1 MVPRNWSRTQWWS
14 ANTSLFCDK
23 MIQYHLWRT
32 MMGFPG
38 HKTQIYVWGPTHQPY
53 NPIIWAI
60 LWILY
65 IIPYTIYVSIS
76 KAILYHMIKEKIP
89 MIVEISNDGSLSH
102 HLIFLDSFYRSW
114 AADQLI
120 FVQGII
126 LGQIFCPRSQ
136 LSQLIFVQGIIFGT
150 NILSK
155 VKIVSVI
162 QEYKGHNCLSNTR
175 KVKQTFWQR
184 RDLADLFLFW
194 YFCQYLFVIHFYIF
208 LRESELNLRDLK
220 KKDSNHSFLSLDD
233 HSSQKFPQVPK
244 LSITKYSKQALPRN
258 CLRTWKTS
266 FKFFT
271 KMEIICK
278 FFKILIPAFRL
289 LALCPP
295 AIIFAPLSLVFTRR
309 FLVSLLRT
317 K

>member
-76 KAILYHMIKEKIP
+76 RAILYHMIKEKTP
-89 MIVEISNDGSLSH
+89 MIVEISNDGLDASLNH
-102 HLIFLDSFYRSW
+102 HLIFLDSYYRGW
-114 AADQLI
+114 AADQM
-120 FVQGII
+120 
-126 LGQIFCPRSQ
+126 
-136 LSQLIFVQGIIFGT
+136 IFVQGIIFGAH
-150 NILSK
+150 ILSK
-155 VKIVSVI
+155 VTIVSVI
-162 QEYKGHNCLSNTR
+162 QEEK
-175 KVKQTFWQR
+175 KQTFWQR

-208 LRESELNLRDLK
+208 LHESELNFRDFK
-220 KKDSNHSFLSLDD
+220 SKFFQSFLSFSRWSLLTKVPS
-233 HSSQKFPQVPK
+233 SSQVINHKIQNR
-244 LSITKYSKQALPRN
+244 L
-258 CLRTWKTS
+258 CLG
-266 FKFFT
+266 
-271 KMEIICK
+271 I
-278 FFKILIPAFRL
+278 
-289 LALCPP
+289 
-295 AIIFAPLSLVFTRR
+295 V
-309 FLVSLLRT
+309 
-317 K
+317 

>member
-89 MIVEISNDGSLSH
+89 MMVEISNDGLDASLNH
-102 HLIFLDSFYRSW
+102 HLIFLDSYYRSW
-114 AADQLI
+114 AAGQLI
-120 FVQGII
+120 FVQGN
-126 LGQIFCPRSQ
+126 
-136 LSQLIFVQGIIFGT
+136 IFGT

-155 VKIVSVI
+155 VTIVSVI
-162 QEYKGHNCLSNTR
+162 QEK
-175 KVKQTFWQR
+175 
-184 RDLADLFLFW
+184 
-194 YFCQYLFVIHFYIF
+194 
-208 LRESELNLRDLK
+208 
-220 KKDSNHSFLSLDD
+220 
-233 HSSQKFPQVPK
+233 
-244 LSITKYSKQALPRN
+244 
-258 CLRTWKTS
+258 
-266 FKFFT
+266 
-271 KMEIICK
+271 
-278 FFKILIPAFRL
+278 
-289 LALCPP
+289 
-295 AIIFAPLSLVFTRR
+295 
-309 FLVSLLRT
+309 
-317 K
+317 

>member
-76 KAILYHMIKEKIP
+76 RAILYHMIKEKTP
-89 MIVEISNDGSLSH
+89 MIVEISNDGLDASLNH
-102 HLIFLDSFYRSW
+102 HLIFLDSYYRGW
-114 AADQLI
+114 AADQM
-120 FVQGII
+120 
-126 LGQIFCPRSQ
+126 
-136 LSQLIFVQGIIFGT
+136 IFVQGIIFGA

-155 VKIVSVI
+155 VTIVSVI
-162 QEYKGHNCLSNTR
+162 QEEKNRHSGNDEIWQIYSYFDIFANICLS
-175 KVKQTFWQR
+175 F
-184 RDLADLFLFW
+184 
-194 YFCQYLFVIHFYIF
+194 ISIF
-208 LRESELNLRDLK
+208 FSMNLNLTSGTLK
-220 KKDSNHSFLSLDD
+220 VNFSNHSFLSHDD

-244 LSITKYSKQALPRN
+244 LSITKF
-258 CLRTWKTS
+258 KTG
-266 FKFFT
+266 
-271 KMEIICK
+271 
-278 FFKILIPAFRL
+278 
-289 LALCPP
+289 
-295 AIIFAPLSLVFTRR
+295 FA
-309 FLVSLLRT
+309 
-317 K
+317 